1 MQSRDRVVILRI
13 VRLHSNLAIEQAISR
28 PHNYGAQSQDSE
40 NAQRNFKFT
49 QILKLQGTYALHCGT
64 IERLNNFKN
73 FKTQNIFISR
83 STVYYELVKPR
94 YFQQRSK
101 ILGGH
106 N

>member
-49 QILKLQGTYALHCGT
+49 QILKLRGTYALHCGT